1 MKQLGLPLVGVLL
14 CGSVPVQTVCPVP
27 LMGELDSNGHIHIL
41 PQGVLAAITLVGGGA
56 GDGGAGARAE
66 CEGGLLLFSAAVIF
80 LSGAGS
86 GPK

>member
-1 MKQLGLPLVGVLL
+1 MKQLGLPLVGLLL

-41 PQGVLAAITLVGGGA
+41 PQGVLAAITLVGAGA

-66 CEGGLLLFSAAVIF
+66 CEGGLLLF
-80 LSGAGS
+80 
-86 GPK
+86 